1 MHSLANEVEAGE
13 QGKGLKRHLRAIHL
27 SSIGVGA
34 IIGAGIFVI
43 TGQAAAFYAGPAVLI
58 SFIIAAFIC
67 VFAGLCY
74 AELASIIP
82 ISGGAYSYAYVALG
96 EFAAWLI
103 GWAAII
109 QYLASSCTVAVGWSG
124 YLISVLNTFGIQISS
139 AFTHAPIVY
148 NLETGWHLSGSIFNV
163 PAVLLVFFLCAMI
176 AIGIRA
182 AATFNNVMV
191 AVKLIT
197 ILLFVVFGIFYINTD
212 NWTPFIPENTGVF
225 GEFGWSG
232 ILRGAGL
239 VFFAYNGFDTVCTL
253 AQETINPQK
262 NIPRGMLGALGIST
276 IAYIAMVL
284 VLTGVVSYTLLG
296 VADPVS
302 VVLDAMGPRFAWFS
316 LLVKFAILAAL
327 STVVLVQLLGQTRM
341 FFAMSKDGLLP
352 ARFGKIH
359 PTLRTPVFATVVI
372 AIAAVVI
379 AGLFPI
385 DVLGQL
391 VSLSILVIFSIVCF
405 GVLILRYTQPD
416 IHRPFKVPLVPFIP
430 IAGIVCCVG
439 QMFFLPMTTWVQL
452 AVWMLIGLVVYF
464 KFGFKQS
471 KLRARQ

>member
-1 MHSLANEVEAGE
+1 
-13 QGKGLKRHLRAIHL
+13 
-27 SSIGVGA
+27 
-34 IIGAGIFVI
+34 
-43 TGQAAAFYAGPAVLI
+43 
-58 SFIIAAFIC
+58 
-67 VFAGLCY
+67 
-74 AELASIIP
+74 
-82 ISGGAYSYAYVALG
+82 
-96 EFAAWLI
+96 
-103 GWAAII
+103 
-109 QYLASSCTVAVGWSG
+109 
-124 YLISVLNTFGIQISS
+124 
-139 AFTHAPIVY
+139 
-148 NLETGWHLSGSIFNV
+148 
-163 PAVLLVFFLCAMI
+163 
-176 AIGIRA
+176 
-182 AATFNNVMV
+182 MV

-212 NWTPFIPENTGVF
+212 NWTPFIPENTGIF